1 MRTRALKPSFFEN
14 EILAKL
20 PPLTRLFFQGLW
32 CAADREGRLEDR
44 PERLRAK
51 ILPYDTSADADQ
63 MLTELASG
71 NDPFI
76 VRYTVDGKR
85 YIQIVTFAKHQRPH
99 ANESPSLYPPQNQ
112 SVEALAT
119 KDRSA
124 SRQGDDSFALE
135 LDLELDPRTRDP
147 LRESKDRSPSGVAPA
162 RTKRKPDA
170 APTRE
175 LLTEFDRLHR
185 EHVGHPAVI
194 SGAKDAALIARLWRS
209 HGEAT
214 VRGLMADFFRSP
226 DPWIREHGY
235 TVGMLVS
242 QAAKLLARR
251 AKPPTR
257 GSPGLPS
264 VAELQAQMARDIAE
278 ADRAAQVARE
288 RADGTTTT
296 H

>member
-20 PPLTRLFFQGLW
+20 PPLTRIFFQGLW

-51 ILPYDTSADADQ
+51 ILPYDISANADQ
-63 MLTELASG
+63 MLAELAG
-71 NDPFI
+71 GDDPFVI
-76 VRYTVDGKR
+76 RYAVDGKR
-85 YIQIVTFAKHQRPH
+85 YIQIATFAKHQRPH
-99 ANESPSLYPPQNQ
+99 ANESPSTYPPQNQ
-112 SVEALAT
+112 LVEGLAT

-124 SRQGDDSFALE
+124 SIQGDDGFALE

-147 LRESKDRSPSGVAPA
+147 LRESKDHSPSGVAPA
-162 RTKRKPDA
+162 RKERKPDA
-170 APTRE
+170 PPTKA

-185 EHVGHPAVI
+185 EHIGQPAVI
-194 SGAKDAALIARLWRS
+194 SGAKDAALVARLWRS
-209 HGEAT
+209 HGDAT
-214 VRGLMADFFRSP
+214 VRALMADFFAST

-251 AKPPTR
+251 AKPQPR

-264 VAELQAQMARDIAE
+264 VAELQAKMARDIADAE
-278 ADRAAQVARE
+278 RAAQAARE
-288 RADGTTTT
+288 NANSTTT